1 LHQIVKLETEANS
14 GKFDVTLLNVTEFDD
29 DDDDGH
35 VDGMR
40 LGLRTAATNRPIHPP
55 GYI

>member
-1 LHQIVKLETEANS
+1 LYQIVKLETEANS
-14 GKFDVTLLNVTEFDD
+14 DKFGVTLLNVTEFDD
-29 DDDDGH
+29 DNGH